1 MKFNYSPVAYTGQF
15 WIQENRIL
23 ECTHCALH
31 CHGTNVSNH
40 LKGKLHRFYQRFI
53 LQKTSSIKHPH
64 NCSGVHQNTK
74 LLSGRFPVLQ
84 KSCNL
89 IKILAIGIA
98 PSFIWRQL
106 LANFKGE
113 KRFSKMNLS
122 IMVNNEWFY
131 ERQRLNTH
139 SVCGRKGL
147 NTHTQCGWNGLN
159 THGPGYF
166 VLGKKTMWTEA
177 LEYTQPS

>member
-1 MKFNYSPVAYTGQF
+1 MTLYHIQDLGHKTPKSCEYTMKFDYSPVAYTGQF

-84 KSCNL
+84 KVVIWSKFLRLALLHLSFGGNFLPISKVRSAFLKWIFPSWLIMNGFMKTRPNL
-89 IKILAIGIA
+89 YIIR
-98 PSFIWRQL
+98 SF
-106 LANFKGE
+106 
-113 KRFSKMNLS
+113 
-122 IMVNNEWFY
+122 
-131 ERQRLNTH
+131 
-139 SVCGRKGL
+139 
-147 NTHTQCGWNGLN
+147 
-159 THGPGYF
+159 
-166 VLGKKTMWTEA
+166 
-177 LEYTQPS
+177 